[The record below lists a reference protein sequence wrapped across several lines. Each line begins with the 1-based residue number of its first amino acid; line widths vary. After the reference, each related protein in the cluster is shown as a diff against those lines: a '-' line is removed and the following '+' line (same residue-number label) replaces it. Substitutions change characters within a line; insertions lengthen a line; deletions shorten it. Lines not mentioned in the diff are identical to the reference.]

1 MVPAHRIKEI
11 IRFNCDLLGIDCAD
25 YALVPSA
32 ELPTATTVTAVGNGN
47 RTIAINEA
55 ACNNMTERDAWL
67 YLSHECR
74 HLWQL
79 KNMPQMLQGYMA
91 SSDLPLSDYASQIP
105 EMDANAWA
113 TAVCR
118 SVLGMEPIFNSYPPT
133 VQAVIRSMAEEL
145 EDEYF

>member
-1 MVPAHRIKEI
+1 MIPPKRIDEI
-11 IRFNCDLLGIDCAD
+11 IRLNCELLGIDCPD
-25 YALVPSA
+25 HVLVPPA
-32 ELPTATTVTAVGNGN
+32 ELPTATTVAAVGNSN
-47 RTIAINEA
+47 RTIALNSELYPSM
-55 ACNNMTERDAWL
+55 NERDVWL

-79 KNMPQMLQGYMA
+79 RNVCSMLQGYRA